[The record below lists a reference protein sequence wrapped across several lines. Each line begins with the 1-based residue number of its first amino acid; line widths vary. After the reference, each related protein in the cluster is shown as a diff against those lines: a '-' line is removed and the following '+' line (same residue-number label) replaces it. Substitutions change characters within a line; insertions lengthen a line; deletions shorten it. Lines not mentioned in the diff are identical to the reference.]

1 MRSFEWALNQ
11 NDWCPWKR
19 GQLGHRDRCESP
31 QGEPHVKTKGSND
44 GSTQKEMAGIAENPQ
59 TLETERKDSGEPG
72 PADASL
78 ILTALAFSLCRIPS
92 VLEASGP
99 EAGPQAAPGEV
110 RSCDTPSVPRG
121 KLGAVAFQ
129 LFALYPSER
138 GVAATGL
145 ILD

>member
-1 MRSFEWALNQ
+1 MMGPHRKRWQGL
-11 NDWCPWKR
+11 WKTPR
-19 GQLGHRDRCESP
+19 RW
-31 QGEPHVKTKGSND
+31 
-44 GSTQKEMAGIAENPQ
+44 
-59 TLETERKDSGEPG
+59 ETERKDSGEPG

-78 ILTALAFSLCRIPS
+78 ILTALAFSLCQIPS

-99 EAGPQAAPGEV
+99 EAGPQAASREV

-138 GVAATGL
+138 GAAATGC